1 MLKSTGK
8 GKGRNEKVNE
18 VSRLAGV
25 SKRTLQFYDDEGLLP
40 AQRSKDNYRLY
51 DDAALERLWEILVYR
66 AMGLDLKEIKYL
78 LTLSEKQQKQYLEKK
93 IRGLRQQIRQLN
105 GQMEFISYVQ
115 QNGMLPVPTEKNTE
129 EKTYMDY
136 IAVLRKMKQDQKG
149 RTKRNEK
156 RLMMVMCCGIMI
168 LGNLSGCN
176 AMKTKETEYHWP
188 TSTLVKSLPVPESKY
203 GEIVLDAEDSF
214 EIDVFN
220 TSKSQFADY
229 INACKENGFNVDY
242 YGTEDSY
249 DAENKDGYTLSLSYD
264 KRKKTMNIDIYDL
277 DDDTEDTQ
285 EPEETEEPEE
295 TDDSENAKDTS
306 KDSSKTDKKEKKKT
320 SSKKKDGAVDA
331 DFKKMM
337 DSYEDFFDE
346 YIEFMKKYENSDDVA
361 GMLND
366 YADYMT
372 KYADYMQ
379 KLNDVDTDNL
389 STADAAYYTK
399 VQARIVKKLAEIQ

>member
-1 MLKSTGK
+1 
-8 GKGRNEKVNE
+8 
-18 VSRLAGV
+18 
-25 SKRTLQFYDDEGLLP
+25 
-40 AQRSKDNYRLY
+40 
-51 DDAALERLWEILVYR
+51 
-66 AMGLDLKEIKYL
+66 
-78 LTLSEKQQKQYLEKK
+78 
-93 IRGLRQQIRQLN
+93 
-105 GQMEFISYVQ
+105 
-115 QNGMLPVPTEKNTE
+115 
-129 EKTYMDY
+129 
-136 IAVLRKMKQDQKG
+136 MK
-149 RTKRNEK
+149 K

-277 DDDTEDTQ
+277 
-285 EPEETEEPEE
+285 
-295 TDDSENAKDTS
+295 ENAKDTS

>member
-1 MLKSTGK
+1 
-8 GKGRNEKVNE
+8 
-18 VSRLAGV
+18 
-25 SKRTLQFYDDEGLLP
+25 
-40 AQRSKDNYRLY
+40 
-51 DDAALERLWEILVYR
+51 
-66 AMGLDLKEIKYL
+66 
-78 LTLSEKQQKQYLEKK
+78 
-93 IRGLRQQIRQLN
+93 
-105 GQMEFISYVQ
+105 
-115 QNGMLPVPTEKNTE
+115 
-129 EKTYMDY
+129 
-136 IAVLRKMKQDQKG
+136 MK
-149 RTKRNEK
+149 K

-176 AMKTKETEYHWP
+176 AMKTKEIEYHWP

-306 KDSSKTDKKEKKKT
+306 KDSSKTDKKT
-320 SSKKKDGAVDA
+320 N
-331 DFKKMM
+331 
-337 DSYEDFFDE
+337 Y
-346 YIEFMKKYENSDDVA
+346 
-361 GMLND
+361 
-366 YADYMT
+366 
-372 KYADYMQ
+372 
-379 KLNDVDTDNL
+379 
-389 STADAAYYTK
+389 
-399 VQARIVKKLAEIQ
+399 

>member
-1 MLKSTGK
+1 
-8 GKGRNEKVNE
+8 
-18 VSRLAGV
+18 
-25 SKRTLQFYDDEGLLP
+25 
-40 AQRSKDNYRLY
+40 
-51 DDAALERLWEILVYR
+51 
-66 AMGLDLKEIKYL
+66 
-78 LTLSEKQQKQYLEKK
+78 
-93 IRGLRQQIRQLN
+93 
-105 GQMEFISYVQ
+105 
-115 QNGMLPVPTEKNTE
+115 
-129 EKTYMDY
+129 
-136 IAVLRKMKQDQKG
+136 MK
-149 RTKRNEK
+149 K

-285 EPEETEEPEE
+285 EPEETEDEKRYGDKRVVITEVEMQNAEGKKQRAFTCGEPITIQVQFHVNEPVEKAMMGFGIFRRDGMHCYGCNTHIDNIGDLSFKEDGTVRIRLEE
-295 TDDSENAKDTS
+295 MDLLEGSYSLDLAIQTDLEEPIDFYREVMPFELYNS
-306 KDSSKTDKKEKKKT
+306 KSDIGVVRIPHSWELEEVQKE
-320 SSKKKDGAVDA
+320 
-331 DFKKMM
+331 
-337 DSYEDFFDE
+337 
-346 YIEFMKKYENSDDVA
+346 
-361 GMLND
+361 
-366 YADYMT
+366 
-372 KYADYMQ
+372 
-379 KLNDVDTDNL
+379 
-389 STADAAYYTK
+389 
-399 VQARIVKKLAEIQ
+399 

>member
-1 MLKSTGK
+1 
-8 GKGRNEKVNE
+8 
-18 VSRLAGV
+18 
-25 SKRTLQFYDDEGLLP
+25 
-40 AQRSKDNYRLY
+40 
-51 DDAALERLWEILVYR
+51 
-66 AMGLDLKEIKYL
+66 
-78 LTLSEKQQKQYLEKK
+78 
-93 IRGLRQQIRQLN
+93 
-105 GQMEFISYVQ
+105 
-115 QNGMLPVPTEKNTE
+115 
-129 EKTYMDY
+129 
-136 IAVLRKMKQDQKG
+136 MK
-149 RTKRNEK
+149 K

-176 AMKTKETEYHWP
+176 AMKTKETEYHWT

-214 EIDVFN
+214 EIDDFN

>member
-1 MLKSTGK
+1 MK
-8 GKGRNEKVNE
+8 KVNE
-18 VSRLAGV
+18 VSRRAGV
-25 SKRTLQFYDDEGLLP
+25 SKRALQFYDDEGQLP

-66 AMGLDLKEIKYL
+66 AMGLDLKEIKDL
-78 LTLSEKQQKQYLEKK
+78 LTLSEKQKNQYLEKK

-105 GQMEFISYVQ
+105 GQMEFAAKWNVTGSDRGKHCGKDLYGSYSSV
-115 QNGMLPVPTEKNTE
+115 EKNE
-129 EKTYMDY
+129 AGSKKGGQRE
-136 IAVLRKMKQDQKG
+136 MK
-149 RTKRNEK
+149 K

-331 DFKKMM
+331 DFKKM
-337 DSYEDFFDE
+337 DSYEDFFDA
-346 YIEFMKKYENSDDVA
+346 YLEFMKKYENADDVA

-399 VQARIVKKLAEIQ
+399 VQARIVKKLAEIK

>member
-1 MLKSTGK
+1 MK
-8 GKGRNEKVNE
+8 KVNE

-129 EKTYMDY
+129 EKNVYGLHSGVEKNETGSKKGGQ
-136 IAVLRKMKQDQKG
+136 REMK
-149 RTKRNEK
+149 K

-320 SSKKKDGAVDA
+320 SLKR
-331 DFKKMM
+331 KMGQLM
-337 DSYEDFFDE
+337 
-346 YIEFMKKYENSDDVA
+346 
-361 GMLND
+361 
-366 YADYMT
+366 
-372 KYADYMQ
+372 
-379 KLNDVDTDNL
+379 
-389 STADAAYYTK
+389 
-399 VQARIVKKLAEIQ
+399 RILRR

>member
-1 MLKSTGK
+1 
-8 GKGRNEKVNE
+8 
-18 VSRLAGV
+18 
-25 SKRTLQFYDDEGLLP
+25 
-40 AQRSKDNYRLY
+40 
-51 DDAALERLWEILVYR
+51 
-66 AMGLDLKEIKYL
+66 
-78 LTLSEKQQKQYLEKK
+78 
-93 IRGLRQQIRQLN
+93 
-105 GQMEFISYVQ
+105 
-115 QNGMLPVPTEKNTE
+115 
-129 EKTYMDY
+129 
-136 IAVLRKMKQDQKG
+136 MK
-149 RTKRNEK
+149 K

-295 TDDSENAKDTS
+295 KDDSENAKDTS

-346 YIEFMKKYENSDDVA
+346 YIEFMKKYDIEKYIQK
-361 GMLND
+361 GRELYGKKCHFMLD
-366 YADYMT
+366 CIE
-372 KYADYMQ
+372 KYFPKCIKYTRPQGGLFILCTAPEGTDTN
-379 KLNDVDTDNL
+379 KL
-389 STADAAYYTK
+389 
-399 VQARIVKKLAEIQ
+399 LAESLKYKVAFVPGNSFSTNIEAPSNLFRLNYSTMPEEKIEKGIAALGKVLHEMLGE

>member
-1 MLKSTGK
+1 MK
-8 GKGRNEKVNE
+8 KVNE

-66 AMGLDLKEIKYL
+66 AMGLDLKEIKDL
-78 LTLSEKQQKQYLEKK
+78 LTLSEKQKK
-93 IRGLRQQIRQLN
+93 SVSGKENPRAQATDQTAERADGIYFICAAKWNVTGSDRGKHCGKDLY
-105 GQMEFISYVQ
+105 GSYSSV
-115 QNGMLPVPTEKNTE
+115 EKNETGSKKGGQRE
-129 EKTYMDY
+129 
-136 IAVLRKMKQDQKG
+136 MK
-149 RTKRNEK
+149 K

>member
-1 MLKSTGK
+1 M
-8 GKGRNEKVNE
+8 
-18 VSRLAGV
+18 
-25 SKRTLQFYDDEGLLP
+25 
-40 AQRSKDNYRLY
+40 
-51 DDAALERLWEILVYR
+51 YR
-66 AMGLDLKEIKYL
+66 AMGLESEGNQRSSDAFGETKKSVSGKENPRAKATDQTAERTDGIYFICTAKWNVTGSDRGKHCGKDLY
-78 LTLSEKQQKQYLEKK
+78 
-93 IRGLRQQIRQLN
+93 G
-105 GQMEFISYVQ
+105 SYSSV
-115 QNGMLPVPTEKNTE
+115 EKNE
-129 EKTYMDY
+129 AGSKKGGQRE
-136 IAVLRKMKQDQKG
+136 MK
-149 RTKRNEK
+149 K
-156 RLMMVMCCGIMI
+156 RLIMVMCCGIMI

-306 KDSSKTDKKEKKKT
+306 KDSSRLIRRRKRKLVLKERWG
-320 SSKKKDGAVDA
+320 S
-331 DFKKMM
+331 
-337 DSYEDFFDE
+337 
-346 YIEFMKKYENSDDVA
+346 
-361 GMLND
+361 
-366 YADYMT
+366 
-372 KYADYMQ
+372 
-379 KLNDVDTDNL
+379 
-389 STADAAYYTK
+389 
-399 VQARIVKKLAEIQ
+399 

>member
-1 MLKSTGK
+1 
-8 GKGRNEKVNE
+8 
-18 VSRLAGV
+18 
-25 SKRTLQFYDDEGLLP
+25 
-40 AQRSKDNYRLY
+40 
-51 DDAALERLWEILVYR
+51 
-66 AMGLDLKEIKYL
+66 
-78 LTLSEKQQKQYLEKK
+78 
-93 IRGLRQQIRQLN
+93 
-105 GQMEFISYVQ
+105 
-115 QNGMLPVPTEKNTE
+115 
-129 EKTYMDY
+129 
-136 IAVLRKMKQDQKG
+136 MK
-149 RTKRNEK
+149 K

-346 YIEFMKKYENSDDVA
+346 YIEFMKK
-361 GMLND
+361 
-366 YADYMT
+366 
-372 KYADYMQ
+372 
-379 KLNDVDTDNL
+379 LNDVDTDNL

>member
-1 MLKSTGK
+1 
-8 GKGRNEKVNE
+8 
-18 VSRLAGV
+18 
-25 SKRTLQFYDDEGLLP
+25 
-40 AQRSKDNYRLY
+40 
-51 DDAALERLWEILVYR
+51 
-66 AMGLDLKEIKYL
+66 
-78 LTLSEKQQKQYLEKK
+78 
-93 IRGLRQQIRQLN
+93 
-105 GQMEFISYVQ
+105 
-115 QNGMLPVPTEKNTE
+115 
-129 EKTYMDY
+129 
-136 IAVLRKMKQDQKG
+136 MK
-149 RTKRNEK
+149 K
-156 RLMMVMCCGIMI
+156 RLIMVMCCGIMI

-306 KDSSKTDKKEKKKT
+306 K
-320 SSKKKDGAVDA
+320 
-331 DFKKMM
+331 
-337 DSYEDFFDE
+337 
-346 YIEFMKKYENSDDVA
+346 KYENSDDVA

>member
-1 MLKSTGK
+1 
-8 GKGRNEKVNE
+8 
-18 VSRLAGV
+18 
-25 SKRTLQFYDDEGLLP
+25 
-40 AQRSKDNYRLY
+40 
-51 DDAALERLWEILVYR
+51 
-66 AMGLDLKEIKYL
+66 
-78 LTLSEKQQKQYLEKK
+78 
-93 IRGLRQQIRQLN
+93 
-105 GQMEFISYVQ
+105 
-115 QNGMLPVPTEKNTE
+115 
-129 EKTYMDY
+129 
-136 IAVLRKMKQDQKG
+136 MK
-149 RTKRNEK
+149 K

-295 TDDSENAKDTS
+295 TDDSENAKDVRLSPIRSQRCSEVGLIPYLIRTS
-306 KDSSKTDKKEKKKT
+306 PCQCSSSISLEVIADS
-320 SSKKKDGAVDA
+320 
-331 DFKKMM
+331 
-337 DSYEDFFDE
+337 
-346 YIEFMKKYENSDDVA
+346 
-361 GMLND
+361 
-366 YADYMT
+366 
-372 KYADYMQ
+372 
-379 KLNDVDTDNL
+379 
-389 STADAAYYTK
+389 
-399 VQARIVKKLAEIQ
+399 